1 MPLRE
6 RTWRLAALSAVGL
19 WLAACTPEASSLACS
34 GPDDCLE
41 SELCHPEDRLCVQLC
56 LNLAECPP
64 RAQAC
69 EPLSGAEPRKVC
81 KCPTKEC
88 VGDREQ
94 P

>member
-6 RTWRLAALSAVGL
+6 WMWRLVALSAVGMG
-19 WLAACTPEASSLACS
+19 LAACTPGDSSLACS

-41 SELCHPEDRLCVQLC
+41 SEVCHPDDRVCVQLC
-56 LNLAECPP
+56 TTRADCPP
-64 RAQAC
+64 KALSCDA
-69 EPLSGAEPRKVC
+69 LSGAEPQRVC

-88 VGDREQ
+88 VGDRV

>member
-1 MPLRE
+1 MQLRE
-6 RTWRLAALSAVGL
+6 RTWRLAALGAVGM
-19 WLAACTPEASSLACS
+19 WLAACAPEGSYLACS

-41 SELCHPEDRLCVQLC
+41 SELCHPDGQVCVQTCVTLKD
-56 LNLAECPP
+56 CPP
-64 RAQAC
+64 KAVSC
-69 EPLSGAEPRKVC
+69 EALGGAVSERIC